1 MFQNEHTTSIEQV
14 IALVE
19 QLAKP
24 QHGRTAF
31 VVTAKGDEVK
41 TAFRVVEAS
50 DLIVSNNGDGTI
62 NPAYPAEL
70 QPRDRTRLSS
80 KLQVNSI
87 AKSIRPAQ
95 LGDSGMSSH
104 GAPIIG
110 PDNVVESGNGRT
122 MGLIRAYG
130 SGHADGY
137 RQYLIDNAKL
147 YGLPPATVEK
157 MRQPVLVRV
166 RLDDIDRVK
175 FAKDSNISDLQEMA
189 ASEKAFVDADSI
201 VQGTMALFQP
211 GESGDLLAKSN
222 QAFIQKFMTEIGATA
237 AAGLM
242 TEDGRPTRQLV
253 DRMQNAIFAKAYK
266 NERLVKLVAEEPDPE
281 LRNVLT
287 ALNVAAPDFVEM
299 QYLSGEAHKGAVGEL
314 IEGIEAS
321 DSLDE
326 QAMKSLIEAIGLVR
340 QAKDSGQHIEEVI
353 AQQGMFSDNTP
364 EGEALALFIVSNNR
378 SAKRMGRAF
387 KILAQKIN
395 DELTHQQHAAGDMFG
410 GGEITLPDILKSVGA
425 ELEAE
430 FGEGATIGLFEAA
443 GAGKSLFFPAA
454 DNVDDLI
461 DLIGSKVW
469 QSTGQLGR
477 MVGRYLWQLIHGQIQ
492 VSQYTRKVREVVGMH
507 SALWE
512 RIAAGGDLDF
522 VHGITQEYWP
532 GKTGGL
538 NTPYGGEYFILNGE
552 VGDILKS
559 WQEWLALPDSASK
572 ADKQEVAKA
581 LMLYWR
587 GAGQWASLATPPR
600 AIQAFWEMITDGQLD
615 SFAWQN
621 IIASAN
627 GEAVRLRGEQLRVA
641 HDAAT
646 ANGTAILSA
655 QSAVS
660 QVKDSA
666 TSIAAALKAELLSD
680 RNYLHQF
687 LYRAGPTEFENY
699 VSNVT
704 DAIKMGRMGFHSA
717 KVPGYVQGMR
727 NLSASG
733 KKRVRQSLTALM
745 APVANRLYWMT
756 DDLMSKQPASN
767 EDIQALFNGIQIDPG
782 LKLAWEAIH
791 GTGMMEPTIKMAIRL
806 SGGKISTLKFIY
818 AAPSGERA
826 SASRIGQCIKLGKN
840 DGPDVLMHEIGH
852 HFEYSNPNTLGMAI
866 EYLKSR
872 QDKAR
877 LRLLASLCPGYNY
890 RQTEKAIEDKL
901 SEPYIGK
908 VYGNEMGI
916 QTSTEV
922 FSMAFQYLY
931 DHQSGAE
938 SIVNG
943 DGLLEFAIGVIK
955 GVHNG
960 DY

>member
-1 MFQNEHTTSIEQV
+1 MFQNEHTTSIEQI

-41 TAFRVVEAS
+41 TAFRAVEAS

-122 MGLIRAYG
+122 MGIIRAYG

-147 YGLPPATVEK
+147 YGLNPATIDK

-201 VQGTMALFQP
+201 VQSTMALFQP

-314 IEGIEAS
+314 VEGIEAS
-321 DSLDE
+321 ESLDE

-340 QAKDSGQHIEEVI
+340 QAKESGQHIEEVI

-443 GAGKSLFFPAA
+443 GSGKSLFFPAA
-454 DNVDDLI
+454 DDIDDLI

-469 QSTGQLGR
+469 QSTSQLGHL
-477 MVGRYLWQLIHGQIQ
+477 VGRYFWQLIHGQIQ
-492 VSQYTRKVREVVGMH
+492 QSAYTRKAREVIQPD
-507 SALWE
+507 SALWKN
-512 RIAAGGDLDF
+512 IAAGADMDF
-522 VHGITQEYWP
+522 VRGMTQEYWP
-532 GKTGGL
+532 ANLGGL
-538 NTPYGGEYFILNGE
+538 NTPILGEHLILNGE
-552 VGDILKS
+552 VGDILQH
-559 WQEWLALPDSASK
+559 WQEWINLPETALPDEK
-572 ADKQEVAKA
+572 RTLAKK
-581 LMLYWR
+581 LMLYW
-587 GAGQWASLATPPR
+587 
-600 AIQAFWEMITDGQLD
+600 IQAGDWAGIASPPLAMLKFWEMITDGALNRT
-615 SFAWQN
+615 AWQD
-621 IIASAN
+621 ISAIAL
-627 GEAVRLRGEQLRVA
+627 GQVRRLRGEQLRAA
-641 HDAAT
+641 HDEAT
-646 ANGTAILSA
+646 ANGTAILA
-655 QSAVS
+655 TQSAVTE
-660 QVKDSA
+660 VMKSA
-666 TSIAAALKAELLSD
+666 PAIAAALKQELLSD
-680 RNYLHQF
+680 RNYLHPQ
-687 LYRAGPTEFENY
+687 LYRAGDEDFSKYVTKVTEALE
-699 VSNVT
+699 
-704 DAIKMGRMGFHSA
+704 AGRMGWHSV
-717 KVPGYVQGMR
+717 KVPGYIQGIR

-733 KKRVRQSLTALM
+733 KKRVRQSLRALL
-745 APVANRLYWMT
+745 APVANHLYLVT
-756 DDLMSKQPASN
+756 DDLLSKQPAS
-767 EDIQALFNGIQIDPG
+767 EKDIQSLYDGIHIAPG
-782 LKLAWEAIH
+782 LEDEWETVY
-791 GTGMMEPTIKMAIRL
+791 GTGMMEATIKMAL
-806 SGGKISTLKFIY
+806 KLAGGKISTLKYINHLPGGGRAY
-818 AAPSGERA
+818 ASKTDKAVYIDKS
-826 SASRIGQCIKLGKN
+826 C
-840 DGPDVLMHEIGH
+840 GPEVLMHEIGH
-852 HFEYSNPNTLGMAI
+852 HFEFSNPNILGMAI

-872 QDKAR
+872 QDIQR
-877 LRLLASLCPGYNY
+877 LRLLATICPGYNY

-908 VYGNEMGI
+908 VYGGEMGN
-916 QTSTEV
+916 QTATEV
-922 FSMAFQYLY
+922 FSMAFQYLH
-931 DHQSGAE
+931 DTQAGAE
-938 SIVNG
+938 SIVNR
-943 DGLLEFAIGVIK
+943 DGLLEFVVGVIK

-960 DY
+960 KY